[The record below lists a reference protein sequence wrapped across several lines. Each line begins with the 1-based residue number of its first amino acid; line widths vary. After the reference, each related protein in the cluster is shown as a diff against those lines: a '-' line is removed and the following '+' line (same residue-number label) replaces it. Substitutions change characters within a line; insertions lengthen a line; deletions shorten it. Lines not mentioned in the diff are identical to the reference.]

1 MRARIRPFD
10 DRDAEAVVDLSLR
23 TWAPVFASLER
34 VLGSDV
40 FGRLHPDWR
49 QDQRRVVEDVLAAKE
64 AGVWVAEADG
74 TAVGFVAVRLHPESG
89 MGEIYMLAVDPDHQ
103 GGGIGTALTEFAL
116 EKLKDDGMAVAM
128 VETGEDPGHAAARRT
143 YEKAG
148 FVLLPIARYF
158 KMLGERVRAP
168 SVQRERSCD
177 DLACRRVRTDNDS
190 SGGDLAVEEP
200 QPGGDGAFREQAF
213 TRPDDEGEDPQAA
226 LIDEVVAQQRLD
238 QVPAAMH
245 LQLRTIFLLECR
257 DALGRVSLYQ
267 HRLAPLQRGMTPRR
281 NILGGVFQRPG
292 PSLLRGVRPVRC
304 EDIVGL
310 ASENELERPAHRLAH
325 DLTHLIVP
333 VVHPPAAVRE
343 AAAIVLFGS
352 ARSLH
357 DLV

>member
-1 MRARIRPFD
+1 MRARIRPFG

-49 QDQRRVVEDVLAAKE
+49 QDQRRAVEDVLAANE

-128 VETGEDPGHAAARRT
+128 VETGGDPGHAAARRT

-158 KMLGERVRAP
+158 KMLGE
-168 SVQRERSCD
+168 
-177 DLACRRVRTDNDS
+177 
-190 SGGDLAVEEP
+190 
-200 QPGGDGAFREQAF
+200 
-213 TRPDDEGEDPQAA
+213 
-226 LIDEVVAQQRLD
+226 
-238 QVPAAMH
+238 
-245 LQLRTIFLLECR
+245 
-257 DALGRVSLYQ
+257 
-267 HRLAPLQRGMTPRR
+267 
-281 NILGGVFQRPG
+281 
-292 PSLLRGVRPVRC
+292 
-304 EDIVGL
+304 
-310 ASENELERPAHRLAH
+310 
-325 DLTHLIVP
+325 
-333 VVHPPAAVRE
+333 
-343 AAAIVLFGS
+343 
-352 ARSLH
+352 
-357 DLV
+357 